1 MSLMV
6 HFKYNFTNFA
16 EMRSLRNIVELIAK
30 CAELTLRRVGLFFCI
45 CIAMTLIYVPSAR
58 GQVNAEQVMNIGR
71 NVLSLED
78 YMLAIQ
84 YFNQAIKAKPYLSDP
99 YYYRALA
106 KLSLDDYRGAEE
118 DCNRAI
124 ELNKFKTEAYK
135 VRGFAL
141 QQQGKDSLALLDYN
155 AGLQYNPHDRYFL
168 FYKGVAQ
175 SRLKQYEQAD
185 STLTAV
191 IRQNPK
197 FGEAIVERARLN
209 VLRGDTISSL
219 ADLDE
224 AVKVNPSLV
233 NVWLLRA
240 DIRASRRQWEEA
252 AEDMQ
257 QAIRLEPQQA
267 DLYVNRAYIR
277 YNLDDYF
284 GAMSDYNYALELE
297 PQNSA
302 ALFNRAL
309 LRFEVKDL
317 KRADSDFSKV
327 LDLEPE
333 NYHATYNRGLV
344 RLETGDLRGAEKDFR
359 KVLDRY
365 PRFYTAWYAL
375 GETYRRQGDMRRAVM
390 TSHHGEEL
398 VRQYVKN
405 PKKNPLERPA
415 IAAATSNQDG
425 NHDEENES
433 EAEVMERFN
442 QLRTF
447 STGSQ
452 QLPFNDRIKG
462 RVQDRDVSISAEP
475 SYMLTFTSSE
485 KTLRSLSNYFCELDE
500 MNQARYLSR
509 NIYLAPAGVVASENE
524 AEKLFEWL
532 NLYDGVIVEGKN
544 RPVDFLA
551 RGIVKTQLRDY
562 AGALADFDRSL
573 AISPEFTPAL
583 MGRAFVEETLKLPG
597 ALSDYDHLLRINPRL
612 IYAWFNK
619 GNIYYADNDY
629 TSALESYNRA
639 IEIDPEFG
647 EAYYNRGLCYLQM
660 GARRQAFTDLS
671 KAGELGVLPSYNLLK
686 RMRQ

>member
-1 MSLMV
+1 MRGLCNIIELLA
-6 HFKYNFTNFA
+6 KRA
-16 EMRSLRNIVELIAK
+16 EFII
-30 CAELTLRRVGLFFCI
+30 RRVGCLACVLMAVTFIF
-45 CIAMTLIYVPSAR
+45 MPSAK

-141 QQQGKDSLALLDYN
+141 QQQGKDSLALRDYN
-155 AGLQYNPHDRYFL
+155 MGLQYNPHDRYFL

-191 IRQNPK
+191 IKQNPK

-209 VLRGDTISSL
+209 VLRGDTTSSL

-224 AVKVNPSLV
+224 AAKVNPSIV

-240 DIRASRRQWEEA
+240 DIRARRKQWEEA
-252 AEDMQ
+252 SEDMQ

-317 KRADSDFSKV
+317 KRAESDFSKV

-333 NYHATYNRGLV
+333 NYHAAYNRGLV

-375 GETYRRQGDMRRAVM
+375 GEAYRRQGDMRRAVM

-415 IAAATSNQDG
+415 IAAATSNQEGSGDDG
-425 NHDEENES
+425 GES
-433 EAEVMERFN
+433 ETEVMERFN

-447 STGSQ
+447 SAGTQ

-462 RVQDRDVSISAEP
+462 RVQDRDVNISAEP

-485 KTLRSLSNYFCELDE
+485 KTLRSLSNYFRELDD
-500 MNQARYLSR
+500 MNQARYLDRSV
-509 NIYLAPAGVVASENE
+509 YLAPAGTVSSENE
-524 AEKLFEWL
+524 AEKLFDLL
-532 NLYDGVIVEGKN
+532 NRYDAVIAEGKD

-551 RGIVKTQLRDY
+551 RGILRTQLRDY
-562 AGALADFDRSL
+562 AGALSDFDRSL
-573 AISPEFTPAL
+573 ELSPDFTPAL
-583 MGRAFVEETLKLPG
+583 LGRAFVEETLKLPS
-597 ALSDYDHLLRINPRL
+597 AFSDYDHVLRINPRL

-619 GNIYYADNDY
+619 GNIYYANDDY

-660 GARRQAFTDLS
+660 GARRQAFSDLS